1 MYQIGAKVYLETQ
14 LTRKP
19 NMQYL
24 AIVFFFL
31 LYRITCG
38 IRLLE
43 ESSLE
48 GIFRSVVCK
57 AQHLN
62 LSFARA
68 KLNRELC
75 LIEGTR

>member
-38 IRLLE
+38 ISLLD

-68 KLNRELC
+68 
-75 LIEGTR
+75 